1 MVFFTRVLYAYTL
14 GLLSVQSGVQGIF
27 FFLKKGILST
37 YFFSGLEQKLGPK
50 QMLGIVL
57 IQHQIVRCIYLIF
70 IAINHTMSYELIGKL
85 IAKYETIQ
93 RKETFKTR
101 EFVIEKS
108 EDINGKT
115 ITNYVKFQ
123 CVQDRTTMP
132 DRFNIGDTVKV
143 LFNIKGSKWNKDGKD
158 NYITNL
164 DAWRMEAVALGGDVA
179 PSDAG
184 AYFDMPAGDPGDTS
198 DDLPF

>member
-1 MVFFTRVLYAYTL
+1 MPICFEKWAITISPFIVTFTH
-14 GLLSVQSGVQGIF
+14 
-27 FFLKKGILST
+27 
-37 YFFSGLEQKLGPK
+37 
-50 QMLGIVL
+50 L
-57 IQHQIVRCIYLIF
+57 IIH
-70 IAINHTMSYELIGKL
+70 MSYELIGKL
-85 IAKYETIQ
+85 IAKYDIIQ

-101 EFVIEKS
+101 EFVIEKTD
-108 EDINGKT
+108 DINGKI

-132 DRFNIGDTVKV
+132 DRFNLGDTVKV

-164 DAWRMEAVALGGDVA
+164 DAWRMEAVALGGNTA
-179 PSDAG
+179 PTETTS
-184 AYFDMPAGDPGDTS
+184 YFDIPTNESG

>member
-1 MVFFTRVLYAYTL
+1 MPFSFGFKATAISLILYTFTH
-14 GLLSVQSGVQGIF
+14 
-27 FFLKKGILST
+27 
-37 YFFSGLEQKLGPK
+37 
-50 QMLGIVL
+50 L
-57 IQHQIVRCIYLIF
+57 IY
-70 IAINHTMSYELIGKL
+70 NMSYELIGKL
-85 IAKYETIQ
+85 IEKYDTIQ

-108 EDINGKT
+108 DDINGKT

-123 CVQDRTTMP
+123 CVQDRTSLP

-164 DAWRMEAVALGGDVA
+164 DAWRMEAVALGGNAA
-179 PSDAG
+179 PSETG
-184 AYFDMPAGDPGDTS
+184 YFDLPAGEMNEGS

>member
-1 MVFFTRVLYAYTL
+1 M
-14 GLLSVQSGVQGIF
+14 
-27 FFLKKGILST
+27 
-37 YFFSGLEQKLGPK
+37 
-50 QMLGIVL
+50 
-57 IQHQIVRCIYLIF
+57 
-70 IAINHTMSYELIGKL
+70 AINYTMSYELVGKL

-164 DAWRMEAVALGGDVA
+164 DAWRMEAVALGGSDTV

-184 AYFDMPAGDPGDTS
+184 AYFDMPAGDPGDAS